1 MNDDSQK
8 RPNVADSAELRE
20 LFGPPP
26 VLSTENAKGYDEIV
40 ARLMECLVPQDFLE
54 QLLIK
59 QYADYTWEKMRYA
72 RHKPWA
78 VERKFHQIREF
89 QAKRAKA
96 AAQKR
101 EPQARDL
108 SQGDCK
114 PTNDFERMFEL
125 EDVVDSGVPDI
136 DEILNRPPVELDHAR
151 ALEATI
157 VYQGQLDQ
165 LDNSAGAK
173 QNDTL
178 AQLERYRT
186 GLGTR
191 HLDWIFHPELNRP
204 RSK

>member
-1 MNDDSQK
+1 MNDELQK

-26 VLSTENAKGYDEIV
+26 VLSTENAKAYDEIV
-40 ARLMECLVPQDFLE
+40 ARLMESVVPQDFLE
-54 QLLIK
+54 QLLIR
-59 QYADYTWEKMRYA
+59 QFADYTWEKMRYA

-78 VERKFHQIREF
+78 VERKFRQIREF
-89 QAKRAKA
+89 QAKRATA
-96 AAQKR
+96 AAQKQ

-108 SQGDCK
+108 SQGDRK

-125 EDVVDSGVPDI
+125 EDVVDSGVQDV
-136 DEILNRPPVELDHAR
+136 DEILDRPPVELDHAR
-151 ALEATI
+151 AFEATI

-173 QNDTL
+173 QKDAL

-186 GLGTR
+186 GLGSR
-191 HLDWIFHPELNRP
+191 HLDWIFDPEFRRT
-204 RSK
+204 RSE

>member
-1 MNDDSQK
+1 MSDDPQK
-8 RPNVADSAELRE
+8 RSNVADSAELRE

-26 VLSTENAKGYDEIV
+26 VLSTENAKAYDEIL
-40 ARLMECLVPQDFLE
+40 ARLMECLAPQDFLE
-54 QLLIK
+54 QLSIMH
-59 QYADYTWEKMRYA
+59 YANYTWEKMRYA

-78 VERKFHQIREF
+78 VERKFRQIREF

-108 SQGDCK
+108 SQGDRK

-125 EDVVDSGVPDI
+125 EDVVDSGVQDV
-136 DEILNRPPVELDHAR
+136 DEILKRPPVELDHAR
-151 ALEATI
+151 AFEATI

-165 LDNSAGAK
+165 LDNSASAK
-173 QNDTL
+173 QDDTL

-186 GLGTR
+186 GLGSR
-191 HLDWIFHPELNRP
+191 HLDWYFFPERNQP